1 MFKRRDDR
9 ILKRSLLAKEKK
21 KECSNRISE
30 RRLLKKIR
38 PVRVSQ
44 QAKWP
49 APNIR
54 PIKNETAKNSF
65 TAIPCA

>member
-44 QAKWP
+44 QAK
-49 APNIR
+49 
-54 PIKNETAKNSF
+54 
-65 TAIPCA
+65 